1 MKRARL
7 ELLGLSILLAS
18 CGGEPDTSTVVE
30 PVFDIDP
37 TRITVSG
44 VAAGAYM
51 AGQLHLAHSRVF
63 SGVGLI
69 AGGPYWC
76 ASGSMKKSLG
86 PCTNGGD
93 VGLEQLRAYVTE
105 QVAGS
110 TIDPIDN
117 LVDDR
122 AWVFHGTLDTVISKD
137 APEAAIS
144 FYGSF
149 LALENI
155 TFVAD
160 IEAPHGVPT
169 LDVGAVCDSVV
180 TPFLNACRYDAAG
193 ALLETLLG
201 RLSPRVTATGEFL
214 TVTQPGAVDAGM
226 LASALLY
233 VPASCANGGSCGVH
247 VALHGCQQ
255 SVEFVGDAFA
265 AGAGYNE
272 WAEANDLLVLYP
284 QVAISKTAPSNPQ
297 GCWDWWGYTGESYAT
312 KSGPQIAVIKAT
324 LDSLAGRTL

>member
-1 MKRARL
+1 MRARP
-7 ELLGLSILLAS
+7 EMLGLSLLLAS
-18 CGGEPDTSTVVE
+18 CGGETDVATVVALT
-30 PVFDIDP
+30 VDIDP
-37 TRITVSG
+37 ARITVSG
-44 VAAGAYM
+44 VSAGAYM
-51 AGQLHLAHSRVF
+51 AGQLHVAHSRVF

-93 VGLEQLRAYVTE
+93 VRLEELRAYVTE
-105 QVAGS
+105 QVASS
-110 TIDPIDN
+110 TIDPLDN
-117 LVDDR
+117 LVDDK
-122 AWVFHGTLDTVISKD
+122 AWVFHGTLDTVVSKD
-137 APEAAIS
+137 VPTAATS

-149 LALENI
+149 LAPENI
-155 TFVAD
+155 TFVTD
-160 IEAPHGVPT
+160 VEAPHGVPT
-169 LDVGAVCDSVV
+169 LGVGAVCDSMV
-180 TPFLNACRYDAAG
+180 TPFLNACNYDAAG
-193 ALLETLLG
+193 ALLEALLG
-201 RLSPRVTATGEFL
+201 PLSPRVTARGELL
-214 TVTQPGAVDAGM
+214 TVAQPDADDAGM

-233 VPASCANGGSCGVH
+233 VPTSCAKGETCGVH

-255 SVEFVGDAFA
+255 SVEFIGDAFA

-284 QVAISKTAPSNPQ
+284 QVAISKSAPSNPL
-297 GCWDWWGYTGESYAT
+297 GCWDWWGYTGNSYAT